1 MSNQSSLFGEDELP
15 SARQTDSRREAA
27 TTASTPQNGEPLAAR
42 MRPRTLDEIIGQEHL
57 LAPGRILRRSIESD
71 RIPSMILWGPPG
83 SGKTTLAEV
92 IARQTHARF
101 VTLSAVSAGVAD
113 LRKVA
118 EDARKLGQF
127 SKQRTILF
135 IDEIHRFNKAQQDA
149 VLPHVERGT
158 VTLIGATTENPSFEV
173 NSALLSRCRVFPLKA
188 LNDDQVGQILQ
199 RALNERE
206 RGLGG
211 LHLAIDEEALH
222 QIALLANGDARTALN
237 ILEIA
242 AQAGPGA
249 RITTALIEDIV
260 QHRTLLYDKAGDQHY
275 DLISALHK
283 SVRGSD
289 PDASLY
295 WLARMLEAGEDPL
308 YIARRVV
315 RMASEDIGMADPQ
328 ALSVCVAAQQAVHF
342 VGMPEGALAL
352 AQAVVYLATAPKS
365 NSLEVAYM
373 RVSEDLRTT
382 QNEPVPLWLRNAP
395 TRLMKDLDYGKA
407 YKYAH
412 DYYKNMPVDDP
423 ERPPAARL
431 QDYLP
436 ESIKDHQY
444 YEPGSQGREASIKT
458 WLARRRAT
466 HPAEDECAG
475 P

>member
-1 MSNQSSLFGEDELP
+1 MSNQSSLFGEEDLP
-15 SARQTDSRREAA
+15 PARAEQQKPAESASASAGARQE
-27 TTASTPQNGEPLAAR
+27 EPLAAR
-42 MRPRTLDEIIGQEHL
+42 MRPRSLDEVIGQEHL
-57 LAPGRILRRSIESD
+57 LAPGRMLRRSIEGD

-92 IARQTHARF
+92 IARATRARF
-101 VTLSAVSAGVAD
+101 VALSAVMAGVAD
-113 LRKVA
+113 LRKVV
-118 EDARKLGQF
+118 EEARKLAQF

-173 NSALLSRCRVFPLKA
+173 NSALLSRTRVFPLKA
-188 LNDDQVGQILQ
+188 LNDEQILQ
-199 RALNERE
+199 IVRRALSDGE
-206 RGLGG
+206 RGLGR
-211 LHLAIDEEALH
+211 LDLTIDEVALQ

-237 ILEIA
+237 ILEMA
-242 AQAGPGA
+242 AQTNPAE
-249 RITTALIEDIV
+249 RITTATIEDIV
-260 QHRTLLYDKAGDQHY
+260 QHRTLLYDKSGDQHY

-295 WLARMLEAGEDPL
+295 WLVRMLDAGEDPL

-328 ALSVCVAAQQAVHF
+328 ALGVCVAAQQAVHF
-342 VGMPEGALAL
+342 VGLPEGALAL

-365 NSLEVAYM
+365 NSLERAYM
-373 RVSEDLRTT
+373 LVSEDLRNA
-382 QNEPVPLWLRNAP
+382 QNTPVPLWLRNAP

-412 DYYKNMPVDDP
+412 DFYKDMPLEDP
-423 ERPPAARL
+423 ERPPAPRL
-431 QDYLP
+431 QEYLP
-436 ESIKDHQY
+436 ESLKDRRY
-444 YEPGSQGREASIKT
+444 YEPGNQGKEVSIKK
-458 WLARRRAT
+458 WLEKRR
-466 HPAEDECAG
+466 EQS
-475 P
+475 

>member
-1 MSNQSSLFGEDELP
+1 MSNQSSLFGEEDLP
-15 SARQTDSRREAA
+15 PARTAQQKPATSAGAPAGAQQE
-27 TTASTPQNGEPLAAR
+27 EPLAAR
-42 MRPRTLDEIIGQEHL
+42 MRPRSLDEVIGQEHL
-57 LAPGRILRRSIESD
+57 LAPGRMLRRSIEGD

-92 IARQTHARF
+92 IARATRARF
-101 VTLSAVSAGVAD
+101 VALSAVMAGVAD
-113 LRKVA
+113 LRRVV
-118 EDARKLGQF
+118 EEARKLAQF

-173 NSALLSRCRVFPLKA
+173 NSALLSRTRVFPLKA
-188 LNDDQVGQILQ
+188 LNDEQILQ
-199 RALNERE
+199 IVRRALNDSE
-206 RGLGG
+206 RGLGR
-211 LHLAIDEEALH
+211 LNLTIDEEALQ

-237 ILEIA
+237 ILEMA
-242 AQAGPGA
+242 AQTNPAE
-249 RITTALIEDIV
+249 RITTATIEDIV
-260 QHRTLLYDKAGDQHY
+260 QHRTLLYDKNGDQHY

-295 WLARMLEAGEDPL
+295 WLVRMLDAGEDPL

-328 ALSVCVAAQQAVHF
+328 ALGVCVAAQQAVHF
-342 VGMPEGALAL
+342 VGLPEGALAL

-365 NSLEVAYM
+365 NSLERAYM
-373 RVSEDLRTT
+373 LVSEDLRNA
-382 QNEPVPLWLRNAP
+382 QNTPVPLWLRNAP

-412 DYYKNMPVDDP
+412 DFYKDMPIEDP
-423 ERPPAARL
+423 ERPPAPRL
-431 QDYLP
+431 QEYLP
-436 ESIKDHQY
+436 ESLKDRCY
-444 YEPGSQGREASIKT
+444 YEPGNQGKEVSIKK
-458 WLARRRAT
+458 WLEKRR
-466 HPAEDECAG
+466 EQS
-475 P
+475 